1 MPNMGIPCHLAT
13 FQPRSESAR
22 TTPDSLEP
30 LTARASSLEHPATVG
45 TVKLM
50 SESSQKSSG
59 VGQHS
64 LESSMQSAATTRQE
78 ISREIETE
86 WRSGLAGSAAP
97 ALFAV
102 TSPVSDKTN
111 KWIHTGVSRGLSLAF
126 KALHIINPAQQ
137 LEGSDFKCQLCL
149 EEFAFQSLTG
159 DSRNKKIVCLE

>member
-1 MPNMGIPCHLAT
+1 
-13 FQPRSESAR
+13 
-22 TTPDSLEP
+22 
-30 LTARASSLEHPATVG
+30 
-45 TVKLM
+45 M

-86 WRSGLAGSAAP
+86 WRSSLAGSAAP

-111 KWIHTGVSRGLSLAF
+111 KWTHTGVWRCLSSDF
-126 KALHIINPAQQ
+126 KELHRINPAQQ
-137 LEGSDFKCQLCL
+137 LEGSDVKYQLCFPITL
-149 EEFAFQSLTG
+149 AKVEIKNSLFELCVP
-159 DSRNKKIVCLE
+159 SLSCRNASVELFT